1 MPPGGACHSATPLPV
16 WGISLKPEEDFLY
29 VPEMEAHPIWHGNC
43 GSNRMTPAAAVQ
55 ARPRLVFW
63 ELTTGCNLSCIH
75 CRASATE
82 LMSPDDLSTAE
93 CLRIV
98 DDLAQYAPF
107 ILVLSGGEPLWRRDV
122 FEIASRANQH
132 GIRVALATNGTLVDE
147 AMADRIK
154 ESGIV
159 RVSVSIDGTDR
170 ATHDSFRGHAGAFEA
185 ALRGIRCLQDVGIS
199 TQINTTVSRHNAHQ
213 LPEMVELAKRLKVDA
228 FHLFLLVP
236 VGCGLTIAED
246 QSVSAEDAERILNWY
261 YDRGLDSGM
270 ELKATCAPQYYRI
283 ARQRRAEARRAG
295 EEVPDLMPRPLK
307 VGGHEGATHPGGHP
321 TGLNQMTR
329 GCLAGSGVC
338 FISHNGV
345 VQPCGYLPLEAGDL
359 RRQNFREVWESSKL
373 FAELRDPGVLEGKC
387 GCCEFKLVCYGCRA
401 RSYGVTG
408 NWKGEEPFC
417 VHQPRS
423 MRAEGEGCQ
432 PAHN

>member
-1 MPPGGACHSATPLPV
+1 
-16 WGISLKPEEDFLY
+16 
-29 VPEMEAHPIWHGNC
+29 
-43 GSNRMTPAAAVQ
+43 
-55 ARPRLVFW
+55 
-63 ELTTGCNLSCIH
+63 
-75 CRASATE
+75 
-82 LMSPDDLSTAE
+82 MSPDDLNTSE

-98 DDLAQYAPF
+98 DELAQYAPF

-122 FEIASRANQH
+122 FEIAARANGH

-147 AMADRIK
+147 AMAMRIK

-159 RVSVSIDGTDR
+159 RVAISLDGTDR
-170 ATHDSFRGHAGAFEA
+170 GTHDTFRGHTGAFEA
-185 ALRGIRCLQDVGIS
+185 AKRGIRCLQELGIS

-213 LPEMVELAKRLKVDA
+213 LPEMVELAKSLKVDA

-246 QSVSAEDAERILNWY
+246 QSISGEDAERILNWY
-261 YDRGLDSGM
+261 YDRSLDSGM

-283 ARQRRAEARRAG
+283 ARQRRAESRRAG
-295 EEVPDLMPRPLK
+295 EAVPDLMPRPLRP
-307 VGGHEGATHPGGHP
+307 GGSSDVPPQTAAGHSGSGHPGAHKHGHP
-321 TGLNQMTR
+321 SDLNQMTR

-338 FISHNGV
+338 FISHKGV
-345 VQPCGYLPLEAGDL
+345 IQPCGYLPLEAGNL
-359 RRQNFREVWESSKL
+359 HTQSFKEIWEDSQL

-387 GCCEFKLVCYGCRA
+387 GCCEFKLVCLGCRA
-401 RSYGVTG
+401 RSYGMTG

-417 VHQPRS
+417 IYEPRS
-423 MRAEGEGCQ
+423 MRTTENAPCL

>member
-1 MPPGGACHSATPLPV
+1 
-16 WGISLKPEEDFLY
+16 
-29 VPEMEAHPIWHGNC
+29 
-43 GSNRMTPAAAVQ
+43 
-55 ARPRLVFW
+55 
-63 ELTTGCNLSCIH
+63 
-75 CRASATE
+75 
-82 LMSPDDLSTAE
+82 MSPDDLSTSE

-159 RVSVSIDGTDR
+159 RVAISLDGTDR
-170 ATHDSFRGHAGAFEA
+170 ATHDSFRGHSGAFDSA
-185 ALRGIRCLQDVGIS
+185 IRGIKCLQAVGIS
-199 TQINTTVSRHNAHQ
+199 TQINTTVTRHNAHQ

-261 YDRGLDSGM
+261 YDRSLDSGM

-283 ARQRRAEARRAG
+283 ARQRRADARRAG
-295 EEVPDLMPRPLK
+295 EAVPDLMPRPLK
-307 VGGHEGATHPGGHP
+307 VGGQPGISHPGGHP
-321 TGLNQMTR
+321 AGHPTGMNQMTR

-338 FISHNGV
+338 FISHKGV
-345 VQPCGYLPLEAGDL
+345 VQPCGYLPLEAGNL
-359 RRQNFREVWESSKL
+359 RREGFREVWESSKL

-401 RSYGVTG
+401 RSYGMTG

-417 VHQPRS
+417 VYEPRS
-423 MRAEGEGCQ
+423 MRAGGEQCQ
-432 PAHN
+432 TLHN

>member
-1 MPPGGACHSATPLPV
+1 
-16 WGISLKPEEDFLY
+16 
-29 VPEMEAHPIWHGNC
+29 
-43 GSNRMTPAAAVQ
+43 MTPAATVQ

-75 CRASATE
+75 CRASATD
-82 LMSPDDLSTAE
+82 LMSPEDLSTSE

-147 AMADRIK
+147 AMAERIK

-159 RVSVSIDGTDR
+159 RVAISLDGTDR
-170 ATHDSFRGHAGAFEA
+170 ATHDSFRGHSGAFDSA
-185 ALRGIRCLQDVGIS
+185 IRGIRCLQDVGLS
-199 TQINTTVSRHNAHQ
+199 TQINTTVTRHNVHQ
-213 LPEMVELAKRLKVDA
+213 LPEMVKLAKRLKVDA

-246 QSVSAEDAERILNWY
+246 QSVSAEEAERILNWY
-261 YDRGLDSGM
+261 YDRSLDSGM

-307 VGGHEGATHPGGHP
+307 VGGQAGVAHPGGHP
-321 TGLNQMTR
+321 AGHPTDLNQMTR

-338 FISHNGV
+338 FISHKGV

-359 RRQNFREVWESSKL
+359 RREGFREVWESSKL

-387 GCCEFKLVCYGCRA
+387 GCCEFKLVCLGCRA

-417 VHQPRS
+417 VYEPRS
-423 MRAEGEGCQ
+423 MRVGGEQCQ
-432 PAHN
+432 TTHN

>member
-1 MPPGGACHSATPLPV
+1 
-16 WGISLKPEEDFLY
+16 
-29 VPEMEAHPIWHGNC
+29 
-43 GSNRMTPAAAVQ
+43 MTPAATVQ

-75 CRASATE
+75 CRASATD
-82 LMSPDDLSTAE
+82 LMSPEDLSTSE

-147 AMADRIK
+147 AMAERIK

-159 RVSVSIDGTDR
+159 RVAISLDGTDR
-170 ATHDSFRGHAGAFEA
+170 ATHDSFRGHSGAFDSA
-185 ALRGIRCLQDVGIS
+185 IRGIRCLQDVGLS
-199 TQINTTVSRHNAHQ
+199 TQINTTVTRHNVHQ
-213 LPEMVELAKRLKVDA
+213 LPEMVKLAKRLKVDA

-246 QSVSAEDAERILNWY
+246 QSVSAEEAERILNWY
-261 YDRGLDSGM
+261 YDRSLDSGM

-307 VGGHEGATHPGGHP
+307 VGGQAGVAHPGGHP
-321 TGLNQMTR
+321 AGHPTDLNQMTR

-338 FISHNGV
+338 VISHKGV
-345 VQPCGYLPLEAGDL
+345 FQPCGYLPLEAGDL
-359 RRQNFREVWESSKL
+359 RREGFREVWESSKL

-387 GCCEFKLVCYGCRA
+387 GCCEFKLVCLGCRA

-417 VHQPRS
+417 VYEPRS
-423 MRAEGEGCQ
+423 MRVGGEQCQ
-432 PAHN
+432 TTHN

>member
-1 MPPGGACHSATPLPV
+1 
-16 WGISLKPEEDFLY
+16 
-29 VPEMEAHPIWHGNC
+29 
-43 GSNRMTPAAAVQ
+43 MTPAATIQ

-98 DDLAQYAPF
+98 DDMAHYAPF

-122 FEIASRANQH
+122 FEIAAHAHERNIH
-132 GIRVALATNGTLVDE
+132 VALATNGTLVDE
-147 AMADRIK
+147 AMAVRIK
-154 ESGIV
+154 EAGIV
-159 RVSVSIDGTDR
+159 RVAISLDGTDR

-185 ALRGIRCLQDVGIS
+185 AIHGIRCLQEVGIS

-213 LPEMVELAKRLKVDA
+213 LPEMVELAKKLKVDA

-236 VGCGLTIAED
+236 VGCGLTIAKD
-246 QSVSAEDAERILNWY
+246 QSVSAEEAERILNWY
-261 YDRGLDSGM
+261 YDRSLDSGM

-295 EEVPDLMPRPLK
+295 EAVPDLMPRPLK
-307 VGGHEGATHPGGHP
+307 VGGAAGSSHPGGHP
-321 TGLNQMTR
+321 AGHPTALNQMTR
-329 GCLAGSGVC
+329 GCLAGSAVC
-338 FISHNGV
+338 FISHKGV

-359 RRQNFREVWESSKL
+359 RRQSFQDVWEASQL
-373 FAELRDPGVLEGKC
+373 FAELRDPDVLEGKC
-387 GCCEFKLVCYGCRA
+387 GRCEFKLVCLGCRA
-401 RSYGVTG
+401 RSYGMTG

-417 VHQPRS
+417 VYEPHS
-423 MRAEGEGCQ
+423 MRPTGAEGCH
-432 PAHN
+432 PASH